1 MTAFFLFPTHTHR
14 VSHTR
19 DRVMYTDSQ
28 TQTDTHTDPCTHAQA
43 HTQVHVHPGSHTH
56 THTHTHTC
64 NAAQFQ
70 LLSHHNVPCPCETQ
84 ICPRC
89 KYSEVDTDPGP
100 LLHDGASEIFIWS
113 GPVLRGISCY
123 SYSPRHRSFE
133 LRVVIF
139 FNLCVSLRM
148 WGMIEMAALA
158 ALG

>member
-56 THTHTHTC
+56 TC

-100 LLHDGASEIFIWS
+100 LLHDGAFEIFIWS

-148 WGMIEMAALA
+148 
-158 ALG
+158 